1 MCLVFSFIPD
11 FSEMARAAYKKSVWK
26 GRTAT
31 LHLNRSNPTLF
42 SSLATR
48 GIKHV
53 QVLSLRRSPR
63 DLVAGI
69 PNIESLNL
77 SGCYNL
83 SDSNLDVTFAK
94 EVLSLTSLNLSLCKE
109 VTDSSLARIGKFIK
123 LIVEF
128 LY

>member
-1 MCLVFSFIPD
+1 
-11 FSEMARAAYKKSVWK
+11 
-26 GRTAT
+26 
-31 LHLNRSNPTLF
+31 
-42 SSLATR
+42 
-48 GIKHV
+48 
-53 QVLSLRRSPR
+53 LSLRRSPR

-109 VTDSSLARIGKFIK
+109 VTDSSLARIALNCKNLENVDLAGCSKISNDGLRFLSCNLKK
-123 LIVEF
+123 LKHLNLGHVVI
-128 LY
+128 